1 MWGMCLNT
9 GYKWYGGTMR
19 GWGGVVW
26 GGGERETDS
35 HSKNEQTTK
44 KWVAGGTR

>member
-1 MWGMCLNT
+1 MCLNT

-19 GWGGVVW
+19 GV
-26 GGGERETDS
+26 GGGGREKNRLTQ
-35 HSKNEQTTK
+35 HKNEQTTK